1 MESKRGKLFRAPPD
15 HDKCIDEE
23 VRADATPTD
32 AVEEQDLDA
41 EPGFDKEFA
50 AALEAEA
57 RAPGRLAC

>member
-1 MESKRGKLFRAPPD
+1 M
-15 HDKCIDEE
+15 
-23 VRADATPTD
+23 RADATPTD

-57 RAPGRLAC
+57 RAPGGWAC